1 MPWIGVYHDE
11 MDVIQWT
18 WKFFFISSG
27 RINTWKG
34 VNQLKEL
41 FFPNIFFLNI
51 YLKLTNHW
59 YFVIKNPLFFTI
71 HNKNGFFYKSDLTPS
86 PISRPGTHCLQ
97 WQRANARA
105 NLWWRHEPFPGE
117 TLCWKTGFAKRSWW
131 CLGIIP
137 SNRCC
142 QFSMICQ
149 ILEEIHLKQS
159 AGRRPQTTCLL
170 CALRRMLI
178 TG

>member
-1 MPWIGVYHDE
+1 MR
-11 MDVIQWT
+11 IQWIER
-18 WKFFFISSG
+18 WKKGSIQGPAGFSIKSRNGCKISS
-27 RINTWKG
+27 
-34 VNQLKEL
+34 
-41 FFPNIFFLNI
+41 LN
-51 YLKLTNHW
+51 
-59 YFVIKNPLFFTI
+59 
-71 HNKNGFFYKSDLTPS
+71 DLTPS

-117 TLCWKTGFAKRSWW
+117 TSIALRPCAGKAGVEKRAWW

-142 QFSMICQ
+142 RFSMLSQ
-149 ILEEIHLKQS
+149 ILEEIHLSQS

-170 CALRRMLI
+170 CTLRRMPLI
-178 TG
+178 TGQPFQFCTWNIARNFCSGWGGAACRTECMLH